1 MEASRLTGLPVDT
14 EVMDEEQLQVALD
27 AGVHM
32 LQVGARNALNYSL
45 LRSIGRAV
53 AKREENYV
61 TALGAQVA
69 PASVARVPLL
79 EGDVHDLD
87 GVQTVADHLF
97 GLSDS
102 CSTDPSLRL
111 TAGELSAW

>member
-1 MEASRLTGLPVDT
+1 MI
-14 EVMDEEQLQVALD
+14 
-27 AGVHM
+27 
-32 LQVGARNALNYSL
+32 NLNDNWAEL
-45 LRSIGRAV
+45 RAV
-53 AKREENYV
+53 AKREEDYV

-79 EGDVHDLD
+79 QGDVHDLD

-102 CSTDPSLRL
+102 GL
-111 TAGELSAW
+111 TASPTRNIAPGAEVL